1 MSGRLGRLGARWNHY
16 CLRKLP
22 FGDQR
27 DIGAGYTMAAA
38 ALLAITVAV
47 PSARLLDVLFGP
59 HSIWAMGFVGVLG
72 LPLVV
77 PSAFVAGSITWR
89 YLLSTFRCSGVG
101 AGVVATGLTYVFATT
116 IAAMVL
122 MIEFFWTNPETMPTD
137 LLFVFVYLW
146 FVVGNIALGVM
157 AWIAVP
163 VGALSGAIYERGY
176 SI

>member
-1 MSGRLGRLGARWNHY
+1 MSGRLGRLGARWKHY
-16 CLRKLP
+16 CLGKLP

-38 ALLAITVAV
+38 AVLATTVAV
-47 PSARLLDVLFGP
+47 LSARLLDVLFGP

-72 LPLVV
+72 LPVVV
-77 PSAFVAGSITWR
+77 PAAFVAGIITWR
-89 YLLSTFRCSGVG
+89 YLLSTLRLSGVG

-122 MIEFFWTNPETMPTD
+122 MIEFLWTNPTTMPTD
-137 LLFVFVYLW
+137 LPFVFLYFW
-146 FVVGNIALGVM
+146 FSIGGVALVVM
-157 AWIAVP
+157 AWITVP
-163 VGALSGAIYERGY
+163 VGALSGVIYERGY

>member
-1 MSGRLGRLGARWNHY
+1 MSGRLDQLGTRWNHC
-16 CLRKLP
+16 CLGKLP

-38 ALLAITVAV
+38 AVLAITVAV
-47 PSARLLDVLFGP
+47 PSARLLDVIFGP

-77 PSAFVAGSITWR
+77 PTAFVAGSITWR
-89 YLLSTFRCSGVG
+89 YLPSTLRRSGVG
-101 AGVVATGLTYVFATT
+101 AGVVATVLTYVFATT
-116 IAAMVL
+116 IAAMGVV
-122 MIEFFWTNPETMPTD
+122 IEFIWTDPTLTPTD
-137 LLFVFVYLW
+137 LLFVFLYFW
-146 FVVGNIALGVM
+146 FSIGTVALGVM
-157 AWIAVP
+157 AWITVP